1 MASIGIP
8 ALTFASGVVLPFSD
22 CITALL
28 WSARTSHSSS
38 NTGDPDE
45 PSLGS
50 VAYSMRARSGASR
63 SNAGRSTLEVAIP
76 AKRTTHLCAAGPLC
90 WTPWEVVR

>member
-63 SNAGRSTLEVAIP
+63 SNVFFRNARRPDAGRCS
-76 AKRTTHLCAAGPLC
+76 AGRLS
-90 WTPWEVVR
+90 